1 MPKKPKIL
9 FTGGGTAGH
18 IYPIVAVTR
27 EIRRL
32 GWEIDFSY
40 VGPKDEFGEILLS
53 QEGIRVKTILAGKI
67 RRYINWQSI
76 FQNIGD
82 ILLKIPLGFL
92 QAFFH
97 VLFLNPHIIFSKGG
111 YGSLATCFWGWF
123 FRKPVLLH
131 ESDAVP
137 GLANRFLS
145 KLIPKIF
152 ISFPISQTEYFPEEK
167 MILVGNPVRSE
178 ILKGSKEKAREL
190 FGLTGE
196 KPVILA
202 MGGSQGA
209 QKINDL
215 LLEILPQLL
224 ADFEL
229 IHQTGE
235 NNFQQVK
242 AESKVVI
249 GKEMEK
255 YYHPIDFLKE
265 IELREAYAAA
275 DLVLSRAGSGA
286 IFEIAACRKPSI
298 LIPLAISAQNHQ
310 VKNAYAYAQS
320 GAAIVMEE
328 PNLTPRFFLEKVKY
342 LFSHPSELEKMKE
355 AAGKFARPDSARIVA
370 EYLLNY
376 LSPSDNKK

>member
-1 MPKKPKIL
+1 MKNKKIL

-18 IYPIVAVTR
+18 IYPIVAITR

-32 GWEIDFSY
+32 GWKVDFSY

-53 QEGIRVKTILAGKI
+53 QEGVKIKSILAGKI
-67 RRYINWQSI
+67 RRYKNWKSI
-76 FQNIGD
+76 LQNIAD
-82 ILLKIPLGFL
+82 MLCKTPVGFL

-97 VLFLNPHIIFSKGG
+97 VLFLNPDVIFSKGG

-131 ESDAVP
+131 ESDVVP

-152 ISFPISQTEYFPEEK
+152 VSFPISQTEYFPEEK
-167 MILVGNPVRSE
+167 MISVGNPVRKE
-178 ILKGSKEKAREL
+178 ILKGSKEKAKEL
-190 FGLTGE
+190 FSLTGE
-196 KPVILA
+196 KPVILVI
-202 MGGSQGA
+202 GGSQGA

-215 LLEILPQLL
+215 LLEILPELL
-224 ADFEL
+224 THFEL

-249 GKEMEK
+249 NKELGK
-255 YYHPIDFLKE
+255 YYHPINFLKE

-310 VKNAYAYAQS
+310 VKNAYAYAQY

-328 PNLTPRFFLEKVKY
+328 SNLAPHFFLEKLKY

-355 AAGKFARPDSARIVA
+355 AAGEFAQPDSARFVA
-370 EYLLNY
+370 EHLLNY
-376 LSPSDNKK
+376 LT